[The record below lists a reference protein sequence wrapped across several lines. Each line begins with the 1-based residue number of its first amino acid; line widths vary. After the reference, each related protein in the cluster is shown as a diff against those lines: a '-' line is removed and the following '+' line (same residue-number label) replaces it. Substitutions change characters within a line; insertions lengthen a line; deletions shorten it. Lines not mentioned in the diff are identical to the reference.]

1 MARKI
6 DPTEE
11 QRLQLKKK
19 HTERRNSLYNSY
31 NQKFKIDDNDLQE
44 ASAPLNQVSDIIQR
58 LKNHKSNSNSI
69 QTQYDADDI
78 ALLDNDTSIEDV
90 KSNTPLKISDN
101 VTSNNSSPDVQRTI
115 SQPVTNHDCLN
126 HETSDYTVNS
136 KPSNA
141 LIFPSNNH
149 LNHVCEQ
156 TQFHNF
162 DSNDTTPLFDTSTSN
177 GASSINDE
185 ILTQI
190 HPLQKYNLINNIF
203 LNAKDL
209 SNVEKIFLVC
219 LLLEMKALQERMSLN
234 HLISKYDFR
243 RATVY
248 QIIPRIC
255 NLGYIKIITDNS
267 PKGSLID
274 ISPLFAYYHVSTV
287 LDFGTD
293 DLLSLVRNNNNL
305 NNELN
310 NSDNLND
317 NATTNKMDTT
327 KRIKL
332 KNSILFLFKTMML
345 NPSYRRFEHYNEKSI
360 RMFSSFLL
368 EKDVSEET
376 QIDLLGLSLYASSK
390 AKSNDKVVYY
400 LHKTL
405 EKDGLDSLQLSFKD
419 QAKSFLSFANEF
431 FSVDFEEPSLKEIRE
446 YALLLQLDPILT
458 RNQLVDSMIDIREQI
473 LHNIDR
479 LDSII
484 DQLPE
489 FRK

>member
-6 DPTEE
+6 EPTEE
-11 QRLQLKKK
+11 QRNLLKKK

-31 NQKFKIDDNDLQE
+31 NQKFNINDNDLQE

-58 LKNHKSNSNSI
+58 LKNQKNNTSAAH
-69 QTQYDADDI
+69 QQYNADDI
-78 ALLDNDTSIEDV
+78 ALLDNDTSIQHDQ
-90 KSNTPLKISDN
+90 
-101 VTSNNSSPDVQRTI
+101 SNNNVIMNDIASSTIPSPASQRTI
-115 SQPVTNHDCLN
+115 SQQVTNDDSN
-126 HETSDYTVNS
+126 HPETSTDNDNS
-136 KPSNA
+136 TSSNVHI
-141 LIFPSNNH
+141 LPFNSHLSSFNDPVHTSNFNQ
-149 LNHVCEQ
+149 ND
-156 TQFHNF
+156 T
-162 DSNDTTPLFDTSTSN
+162 SNDKVTSLNNVTSDL
-177 GASSINDE
+177 ICQDE
-185 ILTQI
+185 NQI
-190 HPLQKYNLINNIF
+190 HPLQKYSLINNIF

-209 SNVEKIFLVC
+209 SNVEKIFVVC
-219 LLLEMKALQERMSLN
+219 LLLEMNHLQERMSLN
-234 HLISKYDFR
+234 SLITKYDFR

-274 ISPLFAYYHVSTV
+274 ISPLFQYYNVSTV
-287 LDFGTD
+287 LDFDTPQ
-293 DLLSLVRNNNNL
+293 LMSLVRNYNNL
-305 NNELN
+305 DNKLN
-310 NSDNLND
+310 NYNDLND
-317 NATTNKMDTT
+317 NVTSEKMDTA

-345 NPSYRRFEHYNEKSI
+345 NPSYRKFEHYNEKSI
-360 RMFSSFLL
+360 RMFSNFLL

-376 QIDLLGLSLYASSK
+376 QIDLLGLALYASSK

-419 QAKSFLSFANEF
+419 QAKEFLVFANDF
-431 FSVDFEEPSLKEIRE
+431 FVIDFEEPSLKEIRE
-446 YALLLQLDPILT
+446 YALILQLDPMLS
-458 RNQLVDSMIDIREQI
+458 RQI
-473 LHNIDR
+473 LVHQMIEIRDQINQNIDR
-479 LDSII
+479 LDTII